1 MKTFKQFFVESEHLL
16 DQWDNDEPKKFARNL
31 TKKFGPPDESTNKRV
46 VWYNKDGFKR
56 IEVKDEYTLH
66 CCPAPHYDFV
76 YSTIDL
82 HVPKEFVK
90 VLAES
95 SESILLDLLKNE
107 VSARCA
113 TLSANAVTL
122 NYVLDVVSGRVV
134 GSKEEYEKR
143 IKLLYKNKLD
153 PDPEWW
159 PDSTR
164 EVRKTSMTE
173 KCWDGWTQQG
183 MKKKGKKIV
192 PNCVKVSENFMDG
205 LNPQDKGDMAR
216 HGLKNKTIA
225 QLKKIRGSD
234 SASPRKKQL
243 AHFYINMH
251 SEKVVSEDLRNWF
264 SKTHPEGGW
273 KRINSKG
280 EPIGPCAREPG
291 EPKPKC
297 MSNEKIAMLS
307 KKQRASAVA
316 SKRKHDSNPER
327 QGKPI
332 NVSNFGKGKL

>member
-1 MKTFKQFFVESEHLL
+1 
-16 DQWDNDEPKKFARNL
+16 
-31 TKKFGPPDESTNKRV
+31 
-46 VWYNKDGFKR
+46 
-56 IEVKDEYTLH
+56 
-66 CCPAPHYDFV
+66 
-76 YSTIDL
+76 
-82 HVPKEFVK
+82 
-90 VLAES
+90 
-95 SESILLDLLKNE
+95 LDLLKNE

-134 GSKEEYEKR
+134 GSKDEYERR
-143 IKLLYKNKLD
+143 IKQLYKNKLD

-164 EVRKTSMTE
+164 EVRKGSMA
-173 KCWDGWTQQG
+173 
-183 MKKKGKKIV
+183 
-192 PNCVKVSENFMDG
+192 ENFMDG
-205 LNPQDKGDMAR
+205 RNPQDKGDMAR

-251 SEKVVSEDLRNWF
+251 SEEVVSEDLRKWF

-297 MSNEKIAMLS
+297 MSNEKIARLS

>member
-1 MKTFKQFFVESEHLL
+1 MKTFKRFFGESKLFTGL
-16 DQWDNDEPKKFARNL
+16 WDNDEPKKFAQHL
-31 TKKFGPPDESTNKRV
+31 TTKFGPPDESTNKRV

-173 KCWDGWTQQG
+173 
-183 MKKKGKKIV
+183 
-192 PNCVKVSENFMDG
+192 NFMDG
-205 LNPQDKGDMAR
+205 RNPQDKGDMAR

-251 SEKVVSEDLRNWF
+251 SEEVVLEDLRNWF

-297 MSNEKIAMLS
+297 MSNEKIARLS